1 MVSVRLRD
9 RTYVQVVDDM
19 IDGVLAANDVSA
31 ESIPRLRSAFQLA
44 LGETEIDLT
53 AEERSPERVRSAE
66 DGATRSGEE
75 QTAPTLAPQARVAE
89 RQTQAA

>member
-9 RTYVQVVDDM
+9 RTYAEVVDDM
-19 IDGVLAANDVSA
+19 IDGVLAANRVAA
-31 ESIPRLRSAFQLA
+31 ESVPRLRRAFQLA

-53 AEERSPERVRSAE
+53 AERGADKARCKEAGTTRTAAE
-66 DGATRSGEE
+66 QGT
-75 QTAPTLAPQARVAE
+75 PTLAPQARVAE

>member
-1 MVSVRLRD
+1 VVSVRLRD

-31 ESIPRLRSAFQLA
+31 ESIPRLRGAFQLA

-53 AEERSPERVRSAE
+53 
-66 DGATRSGEE
+66 TEE
-75 QTAPTLAPQARVAE
+75 QVAPTLASQARVAE